1 MVSES
6 VLAISTIS
14 LIVELVA
21 FSLLLF
27 GYHQK
32 RMRKYHKHG
41 VAMTIAVALHLV
53 VILTWMIYSLIAFFS
68 SASLDLGNILQVTAL
83 THVALGII
91 AASVGVWLVG
101 TWHLQTDV
109 QKCFGRKRIM
119 LATITA
125 WSGAFVLGCIL
136 YAVLVMS

>member
-1 MVSES
+1 LVPETI
-6 VLAISTIS
+6 LIISTAS

-21 FSLLLF
+21 FGLLLF

-32 RMRKYHKHG
+32 RIRKYRKHG
-41 VAMTIAVALHLV
+41 VAMTVAVALHLV
-53 VILTWMIYSLIAFFS
+53 VILTWMVDSLVAFFS
-68 SASLDLGNILQVTAL
+68 SAPLDLGNIL
-83 THVALGII
+83 HVAALAHVTLGII

-109 QKCFGRKRIM
+109 QKCFGRKWIM
-119 LATITA
+119 LTTITV
-125 WSGAFVLGCIL
+125 WSAAFVLGFLL